1 MKNGESSYSRFLSG
15 DKYALDELIR
25 DYKDGLIFYLYSIV
39 GDIHKAEDF
48 AIDTFIKLYTDKPA
62 FRGESAFKT
71 WLYTIGRNIA
81 YDSMRKKPKYAEI
94 PLENAD
100 DLSEAAS
107 LEKEYIKDE
116 DRIILR
122 RNIQKLKPEYRQI
135 LYLIYIEG
143 FDHSETAGIMKR
155 SGKQIRDLLYRAK
168 CALKKEL
175 EKEGFVY
182 EEL

>member
-39 GDIHKAEDF
+39 GDLQKAEDF
-48 AIDTFIKLYTDKPA
+48 AIDTFIKLYTDRPA
-62 FRGESAFKT
+62 FRGKSVFKT

-81 YDSMRKKPKYAEI
+81 CDDMRKKRKITEI
-94 PLENAD
+94 PLEQAY
-100 DLSEAAS
+100 DLSETAS

-116 DRIILR
+116 DKIVLR
-122 RNIQKLKPEYRQI
+122 RNMQKLKTEYRQI

-143 FDHSETAGIMKR
+143 FDHAEAAVIMKNQANR
-155 SGKQIRDLLYRAK
+155 SGTCFTAQKAH
-168 CALKKEL
+168 
-175 EKEGFVY
+175 
-182 EEL
+182 

>member
-25 DYKDGLIFYLYSIV
+25 DYKDGLIFYLYSIA
-39 GDIHKAEDF
+39 GDIQKAEEY
-48 AIDTFIKLYTDKPA
+48 AIDTFIKLYTDKPV

-81 YDSMRKKPKYAEI
+81 YDGMRRKPKYAEV
-94 PLENAD
+94 PLDDAH

-107 LEKEYIKDE
+107 LEKEYIRDE
-116 DRIILR
+116 ERIMLR
-122 RNIQKLKPEYRQI
+122 RTIQKLRPEYSQI

-143 FDHSETAGIMKR
+143 FDHSEAGAIMKK
-155 SGKQIRDLLYRAK
+155 SGKQVRDLLYRAK
-168 CALKKEL
+168 GALKKEL

>member
-48 AIDTFIKLYTDKPA
+48 AIDTFIKLYTDRPA
-62 FRGESAFKT
+62 FRGKSAFKT

-81 YDSMRKKPKYAEI
+81 CDAVRKQKLTEV
-94 PLENAD
+94 PLESAPQ
-100 DLSEAAS
+100 LAEAAS

-116 DRIILR
+116 DRITLR
-122 RNIQKLKPEYRQI
+122 RNIQKLKPEYRQV

-143 FDHSETAGIMKR
+143 FDHSETADIMKK
-155 SGKQIRDLLYRAK
+155 SGKQVRDLLYRAK
-168 CALKKEL
+168 NALKKEL

>member
-48 AIDTFIKLYTDKPA
+48 AIDTFIKLYTDRPVFRGKSA
-62 FRGESAFKT
+62 FRT

-81 YDSMRKKPKYAEI
+81 CDNMRKMKLTEI
-94 PLENAD
+94 PLENAYG
-100 DLSEAAS
+100 LSEAAS

-116 DRIILR
+116 DKIVLH
-122 RNIQKLKPEYRQI
+122 RNMQKLRPEYRQV
-135 LYLIYIEG
+135 LYLMYIEG
-143 FDHSETAGIMKR
+143 FDHAETADIMKK
-155 SGKQIRDLLYRAK
+155 SGKQVRDLLYRAK
-168 CALKKEL
+168 NALKKEL

>member
-39 GDIHKAEDF
+39 GDIQKAEDF
-48 AIDTFIKLYTDKPA
+48 AIDTFIKLYTDRPS

-81 YDSMRKKPKYAEI
+81 YDSMRRKPKYTEV
-94 PLENAD
+94 PLD
-100 DLSEAAS
+100 DAYDISEAAS

-116 DRIILR
+116 DKLVLR
-122 RNIQKLKPEYRQI
+122 RAIRKLKPEYSQI
-135 LYLIYIEG
+135 LYLVYIEG
-143 FDHSETAGIMKR
+143 FDNSEAGDIMKK
-155 SGKQIRDLLYRAK
+155 SGKQVRDLLYRAK
-168 CALKKEL
+168 GALKKEL